1 MSKKYKE
8 AMDKIVISD
17 ELKTKI
23 IENTTK
29 NQLPVKANPK
39 HTKAFYFRYGVGYA
53 ASLLLC
59 FLAVSLS
66 RNFIETDNMP
76 SETNVPGYVSPV
88 PEPTN
93 AISPEKPANDVLPE
107 NNSIEY
113 QKPAVNVEQNNTNH
127 HVAAETQRMR
137 GEKPNIAIPPETQ
150 TPENNEPV
158 FSENNPANEENSLQ
172 SSLGNED
179 NQVVSPTNPSND
191 AENFSDIREQL
202 GYDFKVPQYLPE
214 GYKLDTVSLMFG
226 SLVQISYL
234 SENDEIVYR
243 TEKTDAD
250 ISGDYNVYDTV
261 ETETINGVDT
271 TLRGSDGVFYGA
283 AWNDGEMSYSIG
295 STNGFEKDI
304 LVQIAENVDFP
315 VEQEQTASTAQSE
328 NIDEKTEENSA
339 NAEALTEQ
347 NDMNMVEPQLKV
359 NENDKEDNIPKKR
372 SETMDNMD

>member
-8 AMDKIVISD
+8 AMDKIVLSD
-17 ELKTKI
+17 ELKAKI
-23 IENTTK
+23 IENTVK
-29 NQLPVKANPK
+29 NRLPVKTTPK

-53 ASLLLC
+53 ACMLLC
-59 FLAVSLS
+59 FLAVSVSKDFAGTNIL
-66 RNFIETDNMP
+66 
-76 SETNVPGYVSPV
+76 TNVPSSVSPV
-88 PEPTN
+88 PEPTD
-93 AISPEKPANDVLPE
+93 AISPEQPTNGVLPK

-113 QKPAVNVEQNNTNH
+113 QKPAKNAEQNAMNH
-127 HVAAETQRMR
+127 QIAAETQRPQS
-137 GEKPNIAIPPETQ
+137 KIPHIATPPETQ
-150 TPENNEPV
+150 TPGNNAPV
-158 FSENNPANEENSLQ
+158 SSENNSSNEENPLQ
-172 SSLGNED
+172 SSLGNEN
-179 NQVVSPTNPSND
+179 NQVVSPINPSTD
-191 AENFSDIREQL
+191 AESFSDVREQL

-234 SENDEIVYR
+234 CETDEIVYR

-271 TLRGSDGVFYGA
+271 TLKGSDGVFYGA
-283 AWNDGEMSYSIG
+283 VWNDGEMSYSIG
-295 STNGFEKDI
+295 STNGFEKDT

-315 VEQEQTASTAQSE
+315 AEQGQTASTAQSE

-347 NDMNMVEPQLKV
+347 DDMNMVEPQLEV
-359 NENDKEDNIPKKR
+359 NENDKEDNIPKKQ